1 MRKDGEVGMP
11 EYDRLAARYPAVAFD
26 VFDTLLHRDVAA
38 PTDLFCWMESHG
50 QAPAGFAQNR
60 IAAEAQARAACTP
73 REVTLAEIYAR
84 PELAG
89 LTPDAEL
96 AAENTLCRADA
107 AMQAFYRRCRERGQK
122 VYAVSDMYLPAG
134 EITRLLARCGY
145 PDWDGVFVSCE
156 FGVQKRSGKLFTVF
170 LQKTGMKAGQ
180 VLFFGDDRR
189 ADQLGAALAG
199 IRCVHTAGRPL
210 LPRYLPEHGSSAQ
223 KTMYAWLSNR
233 AVEITDPQERF
244 GFSVLGPLAVSFA
257 GWLRQKAGAVPGGRL
272 VFLARDMYQMQ
283 QVARL
288 AGARDTA
295 YLRVSRQS
303 LMPALLMR
311 SMTPPVLELLADT
324 LPRQVL
330 STAEILHF
338 CGFAPGTRLPGWAD
352 TQSFDL
358 RTRPLSAPLQ
368 NFLRELSAFSR
379 TPAGEPVRQ
388 SAAAVRA
395 YLAGYEL
402 TRPGTFLVDIG
413 SGGTTQRVLQ
423 ELCGVPLRGLYLACD
438 SRLREHLAL
447 EQAQVYLFDGQPAP
461 LWFWMSQPLL
471 EYLISEPCGAT
482 LGYRRTPQGPPMPV
496 QDSITPPRTLLA
508 LQEGTRRFAALWAA
522 GPHAGLTLPADA
534 AIAPFLA
541 MSRRPALQEAA
552 CFGDFWLEDGV
563 RFRLAAP
570 GTWNEYLRHP
580 RQLARDFAASRWK
593 IGFLRRLFRLPLPY
607 DILYALLKGRG
618 KTR

>member
-1 MRKDGEVGMP
+1 MP

-50 QAPAGFAQNR
+50 QVPAGFAQNR

-244 GFSVLGPLAVSFA
+244 GFSVLGPLAVSFCRVASAEGRRSARRPA
-257 GWLRQKAGAVPGGRL
+257 GFSGTGYVPDAAGGPSGRRPGHSLSAGFQAKPDAGA
-272 VFLARDMYQMQ
+272 AH
-283 QVARL
+283 A
-288 AGARDTA
+288 
-295 YLRVSRQS
+295 
-303 LMPALLMR
+303 

-358 RTRPLSAPLQ
+358 RTRPAVSTAAKL
-368 NFLRELSAFSR
+368 
-379 TPAGEPVRQ
+379 PAGSSVR
-388 SAAAVRA
+388 SAAPR
-395 YLAGYEL
+395 
-402 TRPGTFLVDIG
+402 RG
-413 SGGTTQRVLQ
+413 SR
-423 ELCGVPLRGLYLACD
+423 CGN
-438 SRLREHLAL
+438 
-447 EQAQVYLFDGQPAP
+447 
-461 LWFWMSQPLL
+461 
-471 EYLISEPCGAT
+471 
-482 LGYRRTPQGPPMPV
+482 
-496 QDSITPPRTLLA
+496 PPRRCA
-508 LQEGTRRFAALWAA
+508 LIWLV
-522 GPHAGLTLPADA
+522 
-534 AIAPFLA
+534 
-541 MSRRPALQEAA
+541 MS
-552 CFGDFWLEDGV
+552 
-563 RFRLAAP
+563 
-570 GTWNEYLRHP
+570 
-580 RQLARDFAASRWK
+580 
-593 IGFLRRLFRLPLPY
+593 
-607 DILYALLKGRG
+607 
-618 KTR
+618 